1 MQSTIQYINKELS
14 GFYPSSEVHGF
25 IRLILENVC
34 QIGYSDIFLHHDM
47 KISEADK
54 EKIHKIVRRLK
65 TFEPIQYILGETEF
79 YNLKLKVKTGV
90 FIPRPETEELVEWII
105 NSNNLTAPEILD
117 VGTGSG
123 CIALALKKNIEG
135 SRVTAIDILE
145 DAIVVARENAVANKL
160 EINFIRGDF
169 FQAEHKT
176 VDFFDIIV
184 SNPPYVT
191 EAEKPG
197 LETNVLQYEPEQALF
212 VPDNNPLKYYS
223 AVAGFAGSCLKE
235 GGWIYFEINGKFGN
249 ETLNLLKMK
258 GFRNP
263 ETKKDINGKDRMVRC
278 QK

>member
-14 GFYPSSEVHGF
+14 GFYPSSEVQGF
-25 IRLILENVC
+25 VRLILENVC
-34 QIGYSDIFLHHDM
+34 QIGYSAIFINHDL

-65 TFEPIQYILGETEF
+65 TYEPIQYILGETEF
-79 YNLKLKVKTGV
+79 YNLKLKVRAGV
-90 FIPRPETEELVEWII
+90 FIPRPETEELAEWII
-105 NSNNLTAPEILD
+105 NSYNLTNPEILD

-145 DAIVVARENAVANKL
+145 DAIVVARENAVANNL
-160 EINFIRGDF
+160 EINFIHDDF
-169 FQAEHKT
+169 FQPELKT
-176 VDFFDIIV
+176 EDYFDIIV

-191 EAEKPG
+191 EAERSG
-197 LETNVLQYEPEQALF
+197 LEPNVLKYEPEQALF
-212 VPDNNPLKYYS
+212 VPNNDPLKYYS
-223 AVAGFAGSCLKE
+223 AIADYAVSCLKR
-235 GGWIYFEINGKFGN
+235 GGWIYFEINEQFGN
-249 ETLNLLKMK
+249 ETLQLLKMK

-263 ETKKDINGKDRMVRC
+263 EIKKDINGKERMVRC